1 MTNQTIT
8 AQPKTT
14 SQPSTQLTSQP
25 QLNNAPVIEIGLYTS
40 IIGIV
45 IFLVSL
51 GIAWGTLTTKVNG
64 IIKSLDKKVE
74 PDLKD
79 IRERFSVVEVK
90 VDSLWKNEYAPANSP
105 RQLNTKGNKIL
116 EESGI
121 KEIVE
126 KDREKL
132 MELVKKRDI
141 KNAYDAE
148 ERIFKIMM
156 NLPKHCPEVVDELK
170 TGAFN
175 AGVDLDAVLF
185 IGGIHLRNLIFEELG
200 FKLLDLDKKKEIS
213 KD

>member
-14 SQPSTQLTSQP
+14 SQSSTQLTSQP